1 MLISSFDEL
10 GHNGLN
16 VNLDKLLIAAAV
28 AWEAG
33 RPLVIEEVDVAP
45 PKKMEVRIRIHF
57 TVIESVE
64 DGVTALKLGEKVL
77 PLFTGECGECRH
89 CKSSESNLCDLLRI
103 NLDRGV
109 MLSDG
114 MPRFSKD
121 GKPIYHFVGTFT
133 FSHYTVVH
141 SGCVAEINLEAPLDK
156 VCVLSCATQDLP
168 LAYSSYVKFVQEPA
182 EKGIAGFAID
192 FLMDGVFTFVSKT
205 VAAPIELVKLLIQN
219 QDKCFSFS
227 EEAK

>member
-1 MLISSFDEL
+1 M
-10 GHNGLN
+10 
-16 VNLDKLLIAAAV
+16 IAAAV

-33 RPLVIEEVDVAP
+33 RPLVIDEVDVAP

-57 TVIESVE
+57 TSLCHSYVYFWEAKGHQPLFPRILGHDFYPLKVFLLKVEVIESVE
-64 DGVTALKLGEKVL
+64 DGVTALKPEEKML

-89 CKSSESNLCDLLRI
+89 CKSSESNLCDLLTI

-109 MLSDG
+109 MLSD
-114 MPRFSKD
+114 
-121 GKPIYHFVGTFT
+121 
-133 FSHYTVVH
+133 
-141 SGCVAEINLEAPLDK
+141 
-156 VCVLSCATQDLP
+156 
-168 LAYSSYVKFVQEPA
+168 EPA
-182 EKGIAGFAID
+182 KKGIAGFAID
-192 FLMDGVFTFVSKT
+192 FLMDGVFTVVSKT

>member
-10 GHNGLN
+10 GHNGLK
-16 VNLDKLLIAAAV
+16 VNLDKLMIAATV

-64 DGVTALKLGEKVL
+64 DGVTALKPEEKVL

-103 NLDRGV
+103 SLDKGV
-109 MLSDG
+109 MLSD
-114 MPRFSKD
+114 
-121 GKPIYHFVGTFT
+121 
-133 FSHYTVVH
+133 
-141 SGCVAEINLEAPLDK
+141 
-156 VCVLSCATQDLP
+156 
-168 LAYSSYVKFVQEPA
+168 EPTK
-182 EKGIAGFAID
+182 KGIAGFAID
-192 FLMDGVFTFVSKT
+192 FLMDGVSTVVPKT
-205 VAAPIELVKLLIQN
+205 VDALIELVKLLIQN